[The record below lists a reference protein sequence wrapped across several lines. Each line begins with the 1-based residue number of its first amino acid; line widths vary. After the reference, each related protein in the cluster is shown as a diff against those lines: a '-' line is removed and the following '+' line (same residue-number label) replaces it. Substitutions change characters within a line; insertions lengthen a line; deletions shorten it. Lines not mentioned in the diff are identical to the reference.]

1 MRQVYAICLMLG
13 LAGAGAGACGEAS
26 AQERNSNPGAAAETA
41 ADSAGRSEGVPIE
54 RIIAAVSKKT
64 GKKYLI
70 DTRVRGSVEIVGQD
84 ISTITYPEL
93 LSILQLNGATA
104 VEGNNYVS
112 VVPESIIRQMPLPQV
127 TGKENYPEAQWVT
140 TVIAIKNVPAG
151 TLVPILRP
159 LLPVSGHLA
168 ATPCSNMLLM
178 TDSFAKVKLLEKL
191 VASLDVGAPYVPRP
205 CEAEAARPPGNPAAH
220 P

>member
-1 MRQVYAICLMLG
+1 MKQVIAICLMLCC
-13 LAGAGAGACGEAS
+13 AGACGVAG
-26 AQERNSNPGAAAETA
+26 AQERNANSSAAADNTA
-41 ADSAGRSEGVPIE
+41 ESAPRSDGVPIE

-70 DTRVRGSVEIVGQD
+70 DARVHGPVEILGQD

-93 LSILQLNGATA
+93 LAILQLTGATA
-104 VEGNNYVS
+104 VEGGNYVS

-127 TGKENYPEAQWVT
+127 TGKENYPDAQWVT
-140 TVIAIKNVPAG
+140 TVIAVKNVPAT

-159 LLPVSGHLA
+159 LLPTAAHLA
-168 ATPCSNMLLM
+168 AAVCSNSLLV
-178 TDSFAKVKLLEKL
+178 TDTFVKVKLVEKL
-191 VASLDVGAPYVPRP
+191 VSALDVGSPYAARG
-205 CEAEAARPPGNPAAH
+205 CEAENPHTPAH

>member
-1 MRQVYAICLMLG
+1 MKRVCAMILMLWAIG
-13 LAGAGAGACGEAS
+13 LCGEAS
-26 AQERNSNPGAAAETA
+26 AQRSSSPSATVENA
-41 ADSAGRSEGVPIE
+41 ADSAGRSDGIPIE
-54 RIIAAVSKKT
+54 RIIAAVSRKT

-70 DTRVRGSVEIVGQD
+70 DTRVHGSVGIAGQD
-84 ISTITYPEL
+84 ISSITYAEL
-93 LSILQLNGATA
+93 LSILQLNGFTA
-104 VEGNNYVS
+104 VEGSNYVS
-112 VVPESIIRQMPLPQV
+112 VVPESVIRQMPLPQV

-140 TVIAIKNVPAG
+140 TVIAIKNVPAASM
-151 TLVPILRP
+151 VPMLRP

-168 ATPCSNMLLM
+168 AAVCSNMLLM

-205 CEAEAARPPGNPAAH
+205 CEAEAAHPPGNAAAH

>member
-1 MRQVYAICLMLG
+1 MKRTCAIFLMLSLVG
-13 LAGAGAGACGEAS
+13 LCAAAS
-26 AQERNSNPGAAAETA
+26 AQERNAQSAAESTA
-41 ADSAGRSEGVPIE
+41 ESAGRSDGVPIE

-70 DTRVRGSVEIVGQD
+70 DSRVHGPVQIVGQD
-84 ISTITYPEL
+84 ISSITYPEL
-93 LSILQLNGATA
+93 LSILLLSGDTA
-104 VEGNNYVS
+104 VEGSNYIS
-112 VVPESIIRQMPLPQV
+112 VVPESIIRQMPLPQL

-159 LLPVSGHLA
+159 LMPVAAHLA
-168 ATPCSNMLLM
+168 ASVCGNMLLL

-191 VASLDVGAPYVPRP
+191 IASLDVGAPYVPRS
-205 CEAEAARPPGNPAAH
+205 CEGESAHAPASAAH